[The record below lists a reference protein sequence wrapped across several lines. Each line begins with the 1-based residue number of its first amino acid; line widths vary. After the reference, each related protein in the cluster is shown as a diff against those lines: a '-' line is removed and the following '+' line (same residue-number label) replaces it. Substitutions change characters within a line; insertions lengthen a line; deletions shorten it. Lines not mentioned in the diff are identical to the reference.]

1 MCWGCAAV
9 AWPFAARAQQPE
21 RMKRIGVLMFYADSD
36 HEGQKRV
43 AAFREELQKLG
54 WEEGRNIQIEYHW
67 YMGDVEKA
75 QASAA
80 RISTTCARC
89 DRIKWSCWVREIATS
104 DAHNTNRV
112 HPVARGFVQSLAH
125 PGKPASSLRWIAC

>member
-1 MCWGCAAV
+1 MRRREFISLCGGAAA

-75 QASAA
+75 RASAA
-80 RISTTCARC
+80 EL
-89 DRIKWSCWVREIATS
+89 VRDLRHRS
-104 DAHNTNRV
+104 
-112 HPVARGFVQSLAH
+112 
-125 PGKPASSLRWIAC
+125 PGAWPCVVSSG